1 VVSLFVV
8 NTQNI
13 IDTLSGGGI
22 VIIRTDTIYGI
33 IARVAD
39 KEAVE
44 KVYSVKQRGLDKQCI
59 VLIADANSVP
69 AHADIIEH
77 YSESEK
83 IPTSVVVPASDE
95 PEWILRGGDSVAYRA
110 VRSELLRSI
119 IEKVGPVIAP
129 SANPESK
136 PPARNISEA
145 KKYFGDSVDLYVDG
159 GEVPRT
165 VHASQII
172 RVKADGSV
180 DHLR

>member
-1 VVSLFVV
+1 MLEETVA
-8 NTQNI
+8 
-13 IDTLSGGGI
+13 TLLNGGI
-22 VIIRTDTIYGI
+22 VVIRTDTIYGI

-44 KVYSVKQRGLDKQCI
+44 KVYAVKQRELSKQCI
-59 VLIADANSVP
+59 VLIAAAASVP
-69 AHADIIEH
+69 AHAELIRH
-77 YSESEK
+77 YSETEK

-95 PEWILRGGDSVAYRA
+95 PEWIVRGGDSVAYRI
-110 VRSELLRSI
+110 VRNELLKQV
-119 IEKVGPVIAP
+119 IEQVGPVIAP

-136 PPARNISEA
+136 TPARNITEA
-145 KKYFGDSVDLYVDG
+145 KKYFGDTVDLYVDG

-172 RVKADGSV
+172 RVKPDGTL